1 MKRTLIQTA
10 CALALTS
17 ALMVSTA
24 AQAGVATIV
33 SDHVWNDGQNS
44 VIWGPGIWT
53 KDGQVIGTTF
63 PNGEVQPAGVE
74 SHNWDILQLAQEPN
88 DFHFDVEILLPT
100 HAINIAVWVFWDIAD
115 PGDIWIEFFTF
126 ANTFTS
132 NYDVML
138 DLSTNT
144 AIVLDIDTQVELY
157 NGDADPFIGNAPL
170 PGDFIGTGS
179 SRYFHV
185 PTPGTL
191 VIALGG
197 LGMIGVGRNR
207 RN

>member
-1 MKRTLIQTA
+1 MKRTLIQTV
-10 CALALTS
+10 CALAITS
-17 ALMVSTA
+17 TLMVTA
-24 AQAGVATIV
+24 AAHAGVVTIV

-44 VIWGPGIWT
+44 VIWGPGLWT

-88 DFHFDVEILLPT
+88 DFHFDVEILLPSRPIT
-100 HAINIAVWVFWDIAD
+100 ISVWAFWDNGD
-115 PGDIWIEFFTF
+115 PGDIWIEFYTF
-126 ANTFTS
+126 ANTFTA

-138 DLSTNT
+138 DLSANT
-144 AIVLDIDTQVELY
+144 AVVLDIDTQVELY
-157 NGDADPFIGNAPL
+157 NGIADPFIGNAPL
-170 PGDFIGTGS
+170 PGDFIETGS

-191 VIALGG
+191 AIAIGG
-197 LGMIGVGRNR
+197 LGLMTSRRNR
-207 RN
+207 RK